1 MNPGD
6 VLEFEPITDRDLP
19 EAETEQTN
27 ENDNG
32 NDD

>member
-19 EAETEQTN
+19 EAETEKQN
-27 ENDNG
+27 EDNDG